1 MAIEDSSKA
10 ITYLDNRELD
20 FVVANSV
27 DIARGMTRQ
36 VPLKLIYIM
45 ETLHDSEALVVHN
58 NWKYNENGRIFRPR
72 DLEGKIVGAWW
83 GSSAHYSLQR
93 FARATST
100 ELMYDT
106 RYQFNQSCG
115 GTVPCFWENRSKAYL
130 VKRQNPEEIRRAWEQ
145 DPPDIHAA
153 YVGFPYLYEFMKTG
167 TVMITSELLG
177 RWRMETFNGLVGH
190 RDWLEEYPHPCMG
203 PTRPDHR
210 EFTVRFVLEAAKASY
225 YFVNNTKEFFMQH
238 KGNEGVNQILA
249 DAIQGSRDLVY
260 PHLMMYNYPDMTAQA
275 TTLTLTLTLFGC

>member
-1 MAIEDSSKA
+1 MLS
-10 ITYLDNRELD
+10 NFD
-20 FVVANSV
+20 FAVANSV

-115 GTVPCFWENRSKAYL
+115 GTVPCFWDVACNLWL
-130 VKRQNPEEIRRAWEQ
+130 VACDLCLVACGVWFVTC
-145 DPPDIHAA
+145 ALGFA
-153 YVGFPYLYEFMKTG
+153 FCFFVGSVFPCRFDE
-167 TVMITSELLG
+167 
-177 RWRMETFNGLVGH
+177 
-190 RDWLEEYPHPCMG
+190 
-203 PTRPDHR
+203 
-210 EFTVRFVLEAAKASY
+210 FVLCW
-225 YFVNNTKEFFMQH
+225 FV
-238 KGNEGVNQILA
+238 GL
-249 DAIQGSRDLVY
+249 LV
-260 PHLMMYNYPDMTAQA
+260 
-275 TTLTLTLTLFGC
+275 C